1 MAAASAEPWAWLTV
15 AIYIDAAGGRE
26 ASARAALAEVLS
38 GTNLPATVNWHVA
51 AELSEAVAIL
61 GDRAAAARLYTML
74 APNARL
80 FPVVARGGICIGSAQ
95 YFVARLA
102 STLGRTDEAE
112 LRLRRAITE
121 NLRIGA
127 APRAAIALSRL
138 GELTGDRATLLEAAA
153 RADAFEMHGV
163 AQRARAAAHA
173 TLAYAS

>member
-1 MAAASAEPWAWLTV
+1 M
-15 AIYIDAAGGRE
+15 
-26 ASARAALAEVLS
+26 
-38 GTNLPATVNWHVA
+38 
-51 AELSEAVAIL
+51 
-61 GDRAAAARLYTML
+61 
-74 APNARL
+74 
-80 FPVVARGGICIGSAQ
+80 
-95 YFVARLA
+95 ARLA